1 MSRVHISKA
10 EIALWGSVSWQF
22 FFSRHFNLN
31 LRLPWFSIGRIE
43 HIKKAQ
49 KTKSK
54 VVKKSKKK
62 VKDAAHKVVDAVT
75 PNSWEEHRPVSWKK
89 DILEGRQE
97 RKIEAE
103 QKRQSENV
111 YDQAT
116 EPATHDSENERNMKK
131 TPRPDFGIATG
142 RTIPEETIA

>member
-1 MSRVHISKA
+1 MAI
-10 EIALWGSVSWQF
+10 

-75 PNSWEEHRPVSWKK
+75 PNNWEEHRPVSWKK

-97 RKIEAE
+97 RKNFKIEAE
-103 QKRQSENV
+103 QKRQPENV
-111 YDQAT
+111 YSQAT
-116 EPATHDSENERNMKK
+116 EPAAHDSENERNTKE
-131 TPRPDFGIATG
+131 TPRPDCGIATG
-142 RTIPEETIA
+142 RTIPKETIA